1 MSCVLV
7 VCLLVCFFFEVE
19 FHVQNGCV
27 AKSGLEL
34 LILLP
39 LFPESWGG
47 GYLWHCLQATCLF
60 MKCCWEAGVLLV
72 TEGLPGIC
80 KVLGWVSRTAKQKE
94 QTSKR

>member
-39 LFPESWGG
+39 LFPESWGIPVALSSG
-47 GYLWHCLQATCLF
+47 NLPLH
-60 MKCCWEAGVLLV
+60 EVLLGGWGV
-72 TEGLPGIC
+72 AGDCGLAWYLQGPG
-80 KVLGWVSRTAKQKE
+80 LGLQDSKAKRANK
-94 QTSKR
+94 